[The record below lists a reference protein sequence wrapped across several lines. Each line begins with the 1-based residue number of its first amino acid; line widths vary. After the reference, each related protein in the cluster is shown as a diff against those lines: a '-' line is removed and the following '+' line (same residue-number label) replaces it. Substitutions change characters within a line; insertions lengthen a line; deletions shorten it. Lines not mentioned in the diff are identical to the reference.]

1 MAVLNITDLSYE
13 NITLAYS
20 EQTDENGAVFACLKF
35 EGDMDMQD
43 PDAICM
49 PYLQDIHS
57 QMTQNDVKKIQLDFR
72 PLRFLNSSGIKLMVK
87 RVQMMLILPADKV
100 YSMEILA
107 NSAVAWQD
115 NCLKLLSLLAPK
127 LINIKLL

>member
-1 MAVLNITDLSYE
+1 MPLLSVSDFSYE
-13 NITLAYS
+13 NIALAYS
-20 EQTDENGAVFACLKF
+20 EQTDENGAVFVGLQF
-35 EGDMDMQD
+35 TGDMDMQD
-43 PDAICM
+43 PDAVFM
-49 PYLQDIHS
+49 PYLQSLHS
-57 QMTQNDVKKIQLDFR
+57 QMIQNGIKKIQLDFR

-87 RVQMMLILPADKV
+87 WVQMILVLPPDKV

-127 LINIKLL
+127 LIKIKLL

>member
-1 MAVLNITDLSYE
+1 MRMSH
-13 NITLAYS
+13 
-20 EQTDENGAVFACLKF
+20 F
-35 EGDMDMQD
+35 
-43 PDAICM
+43 M
-49 PYLQDIHS
+49 PYLQSIH
-57 QMTQNDVKKIQLDFR
+57 TKLAENGIKKIQLDFR

-87 RVQMMLILPADKV
+87 WVQMMLILPADKV

-127 LINIKLL
+127 LIKIKLL

>member
-1 MAVLNITDLSYE
+1 MLNITDLSYE

-20 EQTDENGAVFACLKF
+20 EQTDENGAVFACIQF
-35 EGDMDMQD
+35 AGDMDMQD
-43 PDAICM
+43 PDAVFM
-49 PYLQDIHS
+49 PYIQNLHS
-57 QMTQNDVKKIQLDFR
+57 QMTENGVKKVQLDFR

-87 RVQMMLILPADKV
+87 WVQMILVLPPDKV

-127 LINIKLL
+127 LIKIKLL

>member
-20 EQTDENGAVFACLKF
+20 EQTDDDGAVFASLQF
-35 EGDMDMQD
+35 NGDMDMQD
-43 PDAICM
+43 PDSVFM
-49 PYLQDIHS
+49 PYIQDIHS
-57 QMTQNDVKKIQLDFR
+57 QMSQNGIKKIQLDFR

-87 RVQMMLILPADKV
+87 WVQMMLILPPDKT

-115 NCLKLLSLLAPK
+115 NCLKLLL
-127 LINIKLL
+127 